1 MGAGGADSIVY
12 AGGVGE
18 GFARESPQVKSEKIG
33 RVKQGE
39 NVKMGNPKRE
49 RELG

>member
-1 MGAGGADSIVY
+1 MLEELGRALP
-12 AGGVGE
+12 
-18 GFARESPQVKSEKIG
+18 ESPQVKSEKTG

-49 RELG
+49 REMG